1 MIVNV
6 NIRSATVMLAIH
18 KFVTQ
23 VEDLFKTTNNPIEL
37 PSKAMV
43 KITAYTHVMPILN
56 SWDMPSG
63 TMGGAVDAAEETKIA
78 WVRVIITNGKR
89 RQGAVFGRLQTF
101 FLYYWKFFGK
111 GFRRM

>member
-1 MIVNV
+1 
-6 NIRSATVMLAIH
+6 
-18 KFVTQ
+18 
-23 VEDLFKTTNNPIEL
+23 
-37 PSKAMV
+37 
-43 KITAYTHVMPILN
+43 
-56 SWDMPSG
+56 MPSG

-78 WVRVIITNGKR
+78 RVRVIITNGKR